1 MTSRPV
7 WGAWIEITAETMT
20 DEHHESRAPYG
31 ARGLKFGISLV
42 VVGRVS
48 RRAPYGARGLK
59 LGYVGNICTT
69 ISRAPYGAR
78 GLKYVKQNWM
88 RGPECRAPYGARG
101 LKLHLAPLVR
111 FRPPV
116 APRMGRVD

>member
-1 MTSRPV
+1 
-7 WGAWIEITAETMT
+7 MT
-20 DEHHESRAPYG
+20 DEHQESRAPYG

-101 LKLHLAPLVR
+101 LKCDLADDMYLVNK
-111 FRPPV
+111 V